1 MTMRTARDA
10 TDAELLDIIAQADAV
25 FAQGLR
31 LDPTDAIVVAAVRME
46 ARERGLIEGY
56 LER

>member
-1 MTMRTARDA
+1 MRTARDA